1 LGEKLNGRKQFRL
14 RIEKLVYGGKGLGR
28 FNGRIVFVPQ
38 VAPGDL
44 VVVEEVSRKSGFS
57 EARLVKVLESSEHR
71 VEPLCPYF
79 GKCGGCDWQHIDYKE
94 QVEAKRLI
102 VEENLQKIGK
112 IRSPRIDEV
121 VPSPSPWNYRNRA
134 QIKVRDGKVGF
145 FGKSSHQLVEVERCP
160 LLKKDLEG
168 IFPRLKELL
177 RELPTE
183 PYEFHLY
190 SSSKGEVL
198 LKIVYQGRFKRIDLS
213 LEQVKEILKLNL
225 VGYGIYKVANGGY
238 PERIKFFGRDF
249 TYEKVGK
256 FKFRVSAD
264 SFFQVNIFQVEN
276 LITRVS
282 KAATEAQ
289 FMLAGDLYCGVGTF
303 TIPVGRY
310 VHRAFGVE
318 SNFWAVSDALYNK
331 DINGLRNIQFFCREA
346 EEGLKIVEDYSPDLV
361 VVDPPRSGLSGKV
374 VKALARLPRL
384 RKIVYVSCNPSTLA
398 RDLALF
404 HKFGVNL
411 ERAKVL
417 DMFPQTYHVETVA
430 YLRKVR

>member
-1 LGEKLNGRKQFRL
+1 LTERKLFKVK
-14 RIEKLVYGGKGLGR
+14 IEKLVYGGKGLGR
-28 FNGRIVFVPQ
+28 VNGRIVFVPH

-44 VVVEEVSRKSGFS
+44 VVAEETARKSGFS
-57 EARLVKVLESSEHR
+57 EAKVVKVLESSKYR
-71 VEPLCPYF
+71 VKPICPYF
-79 GKCGGCDWQHIDYKE
+79 GRCGGCDWQHIDYE
-94 QVEAKRLI
+94 QQVKAKRLI

-112 IRSPRIDEV
+112 IRNPRIDEV
-121 VPSPSPWNYRNRA
+121 IPSPSPWNYRNRA
-134 QIKVRDGKVGF
+134 QIKVKDGKVGF
-145 FGKSSHQLVEVERCP
+145 FGKNSHQLVEVDKCP

-168 IFPRLKELL
+168 IFPKMKEFLK
-177 RELPTE
+177 ELPTE
-183 PYEFHLY
+183 PYEFHIY
-190 SSSKGEVL
+190 SSNKDEVL
-198 LKIVYQGRFKRIDLS
+198 LKIVYQGRFKRVELS
-213 LEQVKEILKLNL
+213 LDRVREILGLNL
-225 VGYGIYKVANGGY
+225 IGYGIYKVSSGGY
-238 PERIKFFGRDF
+238 PERVKFFGRDF
-249 TYEKVGK
+249 TYERVGK

-264 SFFQVNIFQVEN
+264 SFFQVNLFQVEN

-310 VHRAFGVE
+310 VHRAFGIE

-331 DINGLRNIQFFCREA
+331 DINGLRNVQFFCREA
-346 EEGLKIVEDYSPDLV
+346 EDGLKIVEDFSPDLV
-361 VVDPPRSGLSGKV
+361 IVDPPRSGLSGKV
-374 VKALARLPRL
+374 VKTLARLPRL
-384 RKIVYVSCNPSTLA
+384 KKIVYVSCNPSTLA